1 MQIMEINLSKRQ
13 FLHLWGLRDFWNGKD
28 LWKSNPRIHTFP
40 LKAQC
45 YVPRDINHSKPY
57 GKIFKDYNVI
67 VLLNVTY
74 LSDINRYK
82 PYPKIFKDYNV
93 IVLLNVMN
101 RSKPYCKILKLIQCV
116 CIVPGL

>member
-28 LWKSNPRIHTFP
+28 QWKSNPRIHTFP

-57 GKIFKDYNVI
+57 GKIFKDYKVI
-67 VLLNVTY
+67 VLLR
-74 LSDINRYK
+74 DINHYQ
-82 PYPKIFKDYNV
+82 PYPKIFKGYNV
-93 IVLLNVMN
+93 IVLLNFMYLEI
-101 RSKPYCKILKLIQCV
+101 SYGKILKLIQWV
-116 CIVPGL
+116 CIAPGL